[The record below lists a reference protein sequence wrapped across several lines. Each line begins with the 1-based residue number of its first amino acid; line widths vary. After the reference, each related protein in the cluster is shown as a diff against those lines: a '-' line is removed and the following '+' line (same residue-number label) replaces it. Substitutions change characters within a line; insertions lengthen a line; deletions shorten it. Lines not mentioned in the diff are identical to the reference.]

1 MTTQENKITLE
12 SIHDYF
18 WTPVGTER
26 KPQGWVIDGALYD
39 EKPGTASESRIRAYF
54 GSKNN
59 YKSGFLYDFFTTHM
73 GVGCC
78 ENVRDYFL
86 PHTLQDAINKL
97 DLDVKHYKNGK
108 LNKKSLNYL
117 KALFVVLDDYPAFD
131 SFDASHHIVHLE
143 RTRMTDI
150 ETKWRKD
157 RARLL
162 VRVKAGAVPN
172 EDSQEKYKLSLAEI
186 NVVRVD
192 AGLPELDR
200 PYRVNAFAGMMAINA
215 ETERL
220 QGEVLEQM
228 NLTQNLRDDVRGL
241 DQRMKQMVVEEQGR
255 RVVVPAG
262 EQFTLETI
270 HDHFWMPVGTEG
282 KPRGWEIDR
291 AGKRASETTIK
302 IRFGSKKNYR
312 SGQIYNFFTKYMSDE
327 CFKNVRN
334 CLKRAK
340 LEPVLTKIRED
351 ELANPITTLNY
362 LQALFVLLNNYPG
375 LLPEFKPDL
384 DWLNSFNAKAKLAT
398 SAYIAEKTKYT
409 IPFNFTQIREL
420 FEDRFG
426 KNTDPYTYISIY
438 GEAPSRDDWGMVMI
452 NPPAMDGQKEK
463 KMNYIVRGDDGIW
476 TFFLNV
482 YKTAK
487 FFDFK
492 RFDTQFSPEVSKIID
507 AHIKRNKYKDGDYIF
522 GKPKKGGGMSSIVTG
537 WLIDAGVK
545 DGLPAK
551 ETETPGAINILRHA
565 YVTEYFPDSDR
576 QKLSEALKH
585 SPLTTPFYVREI
597 DPKLTEKMLEIQKNK
612 ISYEEREPMIMTRSK
627 TRKKN

>member
-1 MTTQENKITLE
+1 MVSLC
-12 SIHDYF
+12 
-18 WTPVGTER
+18 R
-26 KPQGWVIDGALYD
+26 
-39 EKPGTASESRIRAYF
+39 
-54 GSKNN
+54 
-59 YKSGFLYDFFTTHM
+59 
-73 GVGCC
+73 
-78 ENVRDYFL
+78 YFL
-86 PHTLQDAINKL
+86 FAPLPPSSTL
-97 DLDVKHYKNGK
+97 
-108 LNKKSLNYL
+108 
-117 KALFVVLDDYPAFD
+117 F
-131 SFDASHHIVHLE
+131 
-143 RTRMTDI
+143 
-150 ETKWRKD
+150 
-157 RARLL
+157 
-162 VRVKAGAVPN
+162 
-172 EDSQEKYKLSLAEI
+172 
-186 NVVRVD
+186 
-192 AGLPELDR
+192 
-200 PYRVNAFAGMMAINA
+200 
-215 ETERL
+215 
-220 QGEVLEQM
+220 
-228 NLTQNLRDDVRGL
+228 
-241 DQRMKQMVVEEQGR
+241 
-255 RVVVPAG
+255 
-262 EQFTLETI
+262 
-270 HDHFWMPVGTEG
+270 
-282 KPRGWEIDR
+282 
-291 AGKRASETTIK
+291 
-302 IRFGSKKNYR
+302 
-312 SGQIYNFFTKYMSDE
+312 
-327 CFKNVRN
+327 
-334 CLKRAK
+334 
-340 LEPVLTKIRED
+340 LTKIRED

-438 GEAPSRDDWGMVMI
+438 GEAPSRDDWGLVMI
-452 NPPAMDGQKEK
+452 NPPPMDGQKEK

-476 TFFLNV
+476 TFYLNV

-507 AHIKRNKYKDGDYIF
+507 THIKRNKYKDGDYIF
-522 GKPKKGGGMSSIVTG
+522 GKPKKDGRMSSIVAG

-545 DGLPAK
+545 DGKPAK

>member
-1 MTTQENKITLE
+1 MNQTRQY
-12 SIHDYF
+12 S
-18 WTPVGTER
+18 
-26 KPQGWVIDGALYD
+26 Q
-39 EKPGTASESRIRAYF
+39 KPGAIR
-54 GSKNN
+54 
-59 YKSGFLYDFFTTHM
+59 
-73 GVGCC
+73 
-78 ENVRDYFL
+78 
-86 PHTLQDAINKL
+86 
-97 DLDVKHYKNGK
+97 
-108 LNKKSLNYL
+108 
-117 KALFVVLDDYPAFD
+117 
-131 SFDASHHIVHLE
+131 E

-186 NVVRVD
+186 NVVRAD

-200 PYRVNAFAGMMAINA
+200 PYRVNAFAGMMAINT

-220 QGEVLEQM
+220 QKEVLEQM

-426 KNTDPYTYISIY
+426 KNTDPYTYISLY
-438 GEAPSRDDWGMVMI
+438 EEAPSRDDWGSVMI
-452 NPPAMDGQKEK
+452 NPPPMDGQKEK
-463 KMNYIVRGDDGIW
+463 QMNYIVRGDEGIW
-476 TFFLNV
+476 TFYLNV

-507 AHIKRNKYKDGDYIF
+507 AHIKRNKYKDGDYVF
-522 GKPKKGGGMSSIVTG
+522 GKPKKGGGMSSIVAG

-545 DGLPAK
+545 DGKPAK

>member
-1 MTTQENKITLE
+1 MNQARQY
-12 SIHDYF
+12 S
-18 WTPVGTER
+18 
-26 KPQGWVIDGALYD
+26 Q
-39 EKPGTASESRIRAYF
+39 KPGAIR
-54 GSKNN
+54 
-59 YKSGFLYDFFTTHM
+59 
-73 GVGCC
+73 
-78 ENVRDYFL
+78 
-86 PHTLQDAINKL
+86 
-97 DLDVKHYKNGK
+97 
-108 LNKKSLNYL
+108 
-117 KALFVVLDDYPAFD
+117 
-131 SFDASHHIVHLE
+131 E

-186 NVVRVD
+186 NVVRAD

-362 LQALFVLLNNYPG
+362 LQALFVLSTITPVSYPSSN
-375 LLPEFKPDL
+375 L
-384 DWLNSFNAKAKLAT
+384 
-398 SAYIAEKTKYT
+398 
-409 IPFNFTQIREL
+409 
-420 FEDRFG
+420 
-426 KNTDPYTYISIY
+426 
-438 GEAPSRDDWGMVMI
+438 
-452 NPPAMDGQKEK
+452 
-463 KMNYIVRGDDGIW
+463 IW
-476 TFFLNV
+476 
-482 YKTAK
+482 
-487 FFDFK
+487 
-492 RFDTQFSPEVSKIID
+492 I
-507 AHIKRNKYKDGDYIF
+507 G
-522 GKPKKGGGMSSIVTG
+522 SIVSRKQNSPPRRT
-537 WLIDAGVK
+537 LQK
-545 DGLPAK
+545 RRN
-551 ETETPGAINILRHA
+551 TQYRSILRK
-565 YVTEYFPDSDR
+565 SGNC
-576 QKLSEALKH
+576 LKTGLVKK
-585 SPLTTPFYVREI
+585 PTLT
-597 DPKLTEKMLEIQKNK
+597 LTFQSMEKHL
-612 ISYEEREPMIMTRSK
+612 RAMIGAWL
-627 TRKKN
+627 

>member
-1 MTTQENKITLE
+1 MNE
-12 SIHDYF
+12 
-18 WTPVGTER
+18 
-26 KPQGWVIDGALYD
+26 ALQYSQ
-39 EKPGTASESRIRAYF
+39 KPGAIR
-54 GSKNN
+54 
-59 YKSGFLYDFFTTHM
+59 
-73 GVGCC
+73 
-78 ENVRDYFL
+78 
-86 PHTLQDAINKL
+86 
-97 DLDVKHYKNGK
+97 
-108 LNKKSLNYL
+108 
-117 KALFVVLDDYPAFD
+117 
-131 SFDASHHIVHLE
+131 E

-186 NVVRVD
+186 NVVRADV
-192 AGLPELDR
+192 GLPESDR
-200 PYRVNAFAGMMAINA
+200 PYRVNVFAGMVAINA

-220 QGEVLEQM
+220 QGEVLEHM
-228 NLTQNLRDDVRGL
+228 NLTRNLRDDVRGL

-270 HDHFWMPVGTEG
+270 HDHFWMPVGTDG
-282 KPRGWEIDR
+282 KPRGWEIDK

-302 IRFGSKKNYR
+302 IRFGVKNNYR
-312 SGQIYNFFTKYMSDE
+312 SGQIHNFFTKYMSHE

-362 LQALFVLLNNYPG
+362 LQALFVLLNKYPG

-398 SAYIAEKTKYT
+398 SAYLAEKTKYT

-438 GEAPSRDDWGMVMI
+438 EEAPSRDDWGLVVI
-452 NPPAMDGQKEK
+452 NPPPMDGQKEK

-476 TFFLNV
+476 TIFLNA

-487 FFDFK
+487 FFGFK
-492 RFDTQFSPEVSKIID
+492 RLIRSSV
-507 AHIKRNKYKDGDYIF
+507 
-522 GKPKKGGGMSSIVTG
+522 PKSVKLLTHTSSETSTKMVTISLG
-537 WLIDAGVK
+537 NQRRTGEWV
-545 DGLPAK
+545 
-551 ETETPGAINILRHA
+551 ILLR
-565 YVTEYFPDSDR
+565 VG
-576 QKLSEALKH
+576 
-585 SPLTTPFYVREI
+585 
-597 DPKLTEKMLEIQKNK
+597 
-612 ISYEEREPMIMTRSK
+612 
-627 TRKKN
+627 

>member
-1 MTTQENKITLE
+1 MNQARQY
-12 SIHDYF
+12 S
-18 WTPVGTER
+18 
-26 KPQGWVIDGALYD
+26 Q
-39 EKPGTASESRIRAYF
+39 KPGAIR
-54 GSKNN
+54 
-59 YKSGFLYDFFTTHM
+59 
-73 GVGCC
+73 
-78 ENVRDYFL
+78 
-86 PHTLQDAINKL
+86 
-97 DLDVKHYKNGK
+97 
-108 LNKKSLNYL
+108 
-117 KALFVVLDDYPAFD
+117 
-131 SFDASHHIVHLE
+131 E

-241 DQRMKQMVVEEQGR
+241 DQRMKEMVVEEQGR

-438 GEAPSRDDWGMVMI
+438 EEAPSRDDWGMVMI

-463 KMNYIVRGDDGIW
+463 KMNYIVRGDDRIW

-492 RFDTQFSPEVSKIID
+492 RFDTPFSPEVSKIID

-522 GKPKKGGGMSSIVTG
+522 GKPKKDGGMSSIVAG

-545 DGLPAK
+545 DGKPAK

>member
-1 MTTQENKITLE
+1 MNQARQYSQN
-12 SIHDYF
+12 
-18 WTPVGTER
+18 P
-26 KPQGWVIDGALYD
+26 GA
-39 EKPGTASESRIRAYF
+39 IR
-54 GSKNN
+54 
-59 YKSGFLYDFFTTHM
+59 
-73 GVGCC
+73 
-78 ENVRDYFL
+78 
-86 PHTLQDAINKL
+86 
-97 DLDVKHYKNGK
+97 
-108 LNKKSLNYL
+108 
-117 KALFVVLDDYPAFD
+117 
-131 SFDASHHIVHLE
+131 E

-186 NVVRVD
+186 NVVRAD

-200 PYRVNAFAGMMAINA
+200 PYRVNAFAGMMAINT

-334 CLKRAK
+334 CLKRSK

-384 DWLNSFNAKAKLAT
+384 DWLNSFNLKAKLAT
-398 SAYIAEKTKYT
+398 SAYLAEKTKYT

-438 GEAPSRDDWGMVMI
+438 EEAPSRDDWGLVVI
-452 NPPAMDGQKEK
+452 NPPPMDGQKEK

-492 RFDTQFSPEVSKIID
+492 RFDTPFSPEVSKIID

-522 GKPKKGGGMSSIVTG
+522 GKPKKDGRMSSIVAG

-545 DGLPAK
+545 DGKPAK

-576 QKLSEALKH
+576 QKLSEVLKH